1 MEARVQVWLRNSN
14 RYKTESAKDNDS
26 TLVVDEDR
34 TTDEIGEGSKQE

>member
-14 RYKTESAKDNDS
+14 RYNTESAKDNDS

-34 TTDEIGEGSKQE
+34 TTDEMGEGSKQE